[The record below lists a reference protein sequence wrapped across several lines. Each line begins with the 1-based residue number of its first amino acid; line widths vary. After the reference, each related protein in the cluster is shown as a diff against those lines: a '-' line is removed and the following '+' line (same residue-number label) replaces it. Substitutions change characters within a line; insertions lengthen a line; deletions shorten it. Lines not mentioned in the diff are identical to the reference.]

1 MDNQKEA
8 QTNKNPP
15 SKKGSKLL
23 TFLCAALIVVGVG
36 AIAYPFVLIGIEN
49 HNKNEVVAQLERELP
64 IHRDES
70 AFVPVD
76 ASFIASMPVVDV
88 PIWTTEEVAA
98 ANAMLDGTQADLI
111 ALRPTPVP
119 SAAPTRTASPTEAP
133 QPGVHVLYED
143 EPASPVLADG
153 SLLPDGQ
160 ANQAALLPDT
170 PTVVSPIAGSGSSMD
185 PRQALQLRDAA
196 PVYYED
202 FERIRQEADALNA
215 TLGEFVPEQNER
227 TSFDSPTELTVASIK
242 QQMQSMSGLL
252 SYFRAL
258 PSTQEGTITFQSND
272 GERLVALA
280 EGGAYLAEDI
290 AALNNVVGQME
301 AMMRYPR
308 AKALL
313 QQGFDQSVRL
323 ADETLNVL
331 DFLSQGL
338 ASEDVHAY
346 LATRAASLVGETEAA
361 YLLELP
367 KLNLKVGCFPSMTF
381 EQMYKSMRKGTALFP
396 RVGTPNTNTNIS
408 MISHRTGS
416 AAFFKD
422 IDKIKIGDPVFLHT
436 RGLGS
441 FQYVVERL
449 ILTEEEDWTPM
460 NAAGYPVLTLI
471 SCEEYQGVTHGKR
484 IIARCKLVGIAR

>member
-1 MDNQKEA
+1 MNNPKDAHPNQA
-8 QTNKNPP
+8 VPT
-15 SKKGSKLL
+15 KKGGKLL

-49 HNKNEVVAQLERELP
+49 HNKNEVVAQLERELT
-64 IHRDES
+64 IHRDAS

-76 ASFIASMPVVDV
+76 AGFIASMPVVDV
-88 PIWTTEEVAA
+88 PLWTTEEVAA

-111 ALRPTPVP
+111 ALRPTPTP
-119 SAAPTRTASPTEAP
+119 SAAPVRTALPSEAP
-133 QPGVHVLYED
+133 QPGVFVVYED
-143 EPASPVLADG
+143 EPASAVLAHE
-153 SLLPDGQ
+153 SLPLDAQ
-160 ANQAALLPDT
+160 ANQAAALPGMASII
-170 PTVVSPIAGSGSSMD
+170 SPATGPANSMD
-185 PRQALQLRDAA
+185 PRQLLQLRDAA

-202 FERIRQEADALNA
+202 FQRIRQEAEALGA
-215 TLGEFVPEQNER
+215 VLGAFVPETNEK
-227 TSFDSPTELTVASIK
+227 TAYDSPTELTVASIK
-242 QQMQSMSGLL
+242 RQMQSMSGLL
-252 SYFRAL
+252 SFFCSL
-258 PSTQEGTITFQSND
+258 PSTSNSTASFQSNEGPRD
-272 GERLVALA
+272 VSLTD
-280 EGGAYLAEDI
+280 GGAYLAEDI
-290 AALNNVVGQME
+290 IALNTVVGQME
-301 AMMRYPR
+301 SMMRYPR

-323 ADETLNVL
+323 ADETLNML

-338 ASEDVHAY
+338 ASDDVHAY

-367 KLNLKVGCFPSMTF
+367 SLNLKVGCFPSMTF

-422 IDKIKIGDPVFLHT
+422 IDKVKIGDPVFLHT

-449 ILTEEEDWTPM
+449 ILTEEEDWAPM
-460 NAAGYPVLTLI
+460 YAAGYPVLTLV
-471 SCEEYQGVTHGKR
+471 SCEEYQGISHGKR